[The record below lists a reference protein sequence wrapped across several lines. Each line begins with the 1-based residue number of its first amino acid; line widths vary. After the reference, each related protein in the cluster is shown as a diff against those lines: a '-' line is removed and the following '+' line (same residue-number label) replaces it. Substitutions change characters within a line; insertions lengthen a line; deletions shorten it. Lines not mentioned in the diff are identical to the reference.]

1 MHGTID
7 KARSG
12 ENANSG
18 DARDL
23 RQNKNVATADATVL
37 VWDLPVRLFHWLLV
51 TMVTVAAIT
60 GFLAPEW
67 WLDVHS
73 WAGYVIGFLIAF
85 RIAWGFIG
93 SYYARFVS
101 FLFPV
106 HETLEHL
113 RALAKKKS
121 SHHRGHNPAGALMV
135 FALLGVLVSL
145 TISGLIILGGQENIG
160 ILAGFVPFWVGS
172 SVAEI
177 HEILAFG
184 LLGLIGAHIL
194 GVLVESVLS
203 KENLVR
209 AMVTGRKTAGFDS
222 TEPDRT
228 LAPSARSVLPR
239 AIAVSLAIVLAGS
252 VAAWPLMRVA
262 PSGYIISM
270 PVNKTYVNECGD
282 CHQAYHPSLLPAS
295 SWNKMME
302 GLEDHFGEDAS
313 LDDSDAKEI
322 VAYLN
327 SYASEKWDSEAAN
340 NLRRVSIADPLRIT
354 AAPYGRRRHE
364 KISKDVFAQKAVGT
378 KGNCIACH
386 KDASSGHFDDANI
399 DIPAPGNSTKSLI
412 SKK

>member
-7 KARSG
+7 KTHVRANIKGVAAREIQPS
-12 ENANSG
+12 ENA
-18 DARDL
+18 
-23 RQNKNVATADATVL
+23 ATPGATVL
-37 VWDLPVRLFHWLLV
+37 IWDLLVRLFHWLLV
-51 TMVTVAAIT
+51 STVTVAAIT

-73 WAGYVIGFLIAF
+73 WAGYTIAFLIAF

-106 HETLEHL
+106 SETVDHF

-135 FALLGVLVSL
+135 FALLGVLIAL
-145 TISGLIILGGQENIG
+145 TVSGLIILGGQENIG
-160 ILAGFVPFWVGS
+160 VLAGFVPFSIGS
-172 SVAEI
+172 GIAVV

-194 GVLVESVLS
+194 GVLAESVLS

-209 AMVTGRKTAGFDS
+209 AMFSGRKSAGSDFAV
-222 TEPDRT
+222 PDTT
-228 LAPSARSVLPR
+228 LAASAGSVLPR
-239 AIAVSLAIVLAGS
+239 AIAASLVILLAGG
-252 VAAWPLMRVA
+252 VGAWSLKRVA
-262 PSGYIISM
+262 PSGYITV
-270 PVNKTYVNECGD
+270 PVNKTYASECGD

-295 SWNKMME
+295 SWKKMMA

-313 LDDSDAKEI
+313 LGDSDTKDIA
-322 VAYLN
+322 AYLS

-340 NLRRVSIADPLRIT
+340 NLRRVSNTDPLRIT
-354 AAPYGRRRHE
+354 AAPYWRRRHE

-386 KDASSGHFDDANI
+386 KDALSGHFDDENI
-399 DIPAPGNSTKSLI
+399 DVPTPKSGKI
-412 SKK
+412 FK